1 MNSTRR
7 NPCARTRLETI
18 KSIRRSQ
25 SWIVNASMFDER
37 KDGNPTTPEMSQK
50 EKPMEKQANDGIRNS
65 FSNGD
70 KFLNSRFVGKEE
82 SFKKTRAYPN
92 YN

>member
-1 MNSTRR
+1 
-7 NPCARTRLETI
+7 
-18 KSIRRSQ
+18 
-25 SWIVNASMFDER
+25 MFDER
-37 KDGNPTTPEMSQK
+37 KDGNPTAPEMSQK

-82 SFKKTRAYPN
+82 SFKKTKGLSELQLTLSTFHLPIDN
-92 YN
+92 W